1 MFGLKSSTGSGPN
14 SSYGYSQYQF
24 GESKRRNK
32 MFLTKGLSKL
42 KPSNQYSQ
50 VLPGIRKLKN
60 FPENGTQI
68 KDQPSAAT
76 NFKPP
81 PFDSEN
87 TQPLMVEMVEWAVMA
102 HEKRKGKRVKEM
114 TSNTG
119 FNALFCAIIWF
130 GGAGAGKWLM
140 LFLVDVTAAKDPF
153 EANDDKAEGQ
163 LVDAEDDADDLILLN
178 FCIKCV
184 AVPLILHALHRLK
197 ET

>member
-68 KDQPSAAT
+68 KDQPSAAA

-81 PFDSEN
+81 PFDSKN
-87 TQPLMVEMVEWAVMA
+87 TQPLSLP
-102 HEKRKGKRVKEM
+102 KCF
-114 TSNTG
+114 
-119 FNALFCAIIWF
+119 FNFIEFLHKMCCSAIDF
-130 GGAGAGKWLM
+130 ARSA
-140 LFLVDVTAAKDPF
+140 PF
-153 EANDDKAEGQ
+153 EGNLKSALPLRTTDDEAS
-163 LVDAEDDADDLILLN
+163 I
-178 FCIKCV
+178 
-184 AVPLILHALHRLK
+184 
-197 ET
+197 T